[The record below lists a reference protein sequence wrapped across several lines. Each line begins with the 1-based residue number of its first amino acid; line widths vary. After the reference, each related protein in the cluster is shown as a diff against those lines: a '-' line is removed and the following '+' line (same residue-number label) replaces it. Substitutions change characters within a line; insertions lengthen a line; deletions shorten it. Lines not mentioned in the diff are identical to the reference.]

1 MEEITVNSLGF
12 LLDRALW
19 TLSST
24 LNATLKEKGIDL
36 PHSQY
41 IIMRFLDEKEGI
53 SQNKLA
59 ILLHKDAAAIK
70 RSIDNLEKKGLLIRK
85 ALSERKNGIYL
96 TDKGKALIPKVK
108 TIADE
113 ILGGTF
119 GQTEEMRHTCI
130 LFWKVFISIM
140 RRKVFYNNL
149 TYKLKSAIY
158 MLCLLMGVTLV
169 LLVLIAI
176 EVISFVV
183 GRIRK
188 YKSKRIGRSHSFF

>member
-85 ALSERKNGIYL
+85 ALSERKNGVYL

-130 LFWKVFISIM
+130 LFLESI
-140 RRKVFYNNL
+140 
-149 TYKLKSAIY
+149 YKYYAEKGILQQSDI
-158 MLCLLMGVTLV
+158 
-169 LLVLIAI
+169 
-176 EVISFVV
+176 
-183 GRIRK
+183 
-188 YKSKRIGRSHSFF
+188 

>member
-1 MEEITVNSLGF
+1 MELANITNRLLQFISKKRKIITLYHSVMEEITVNSLGF

-70 RSIDNLEKKGLLIRK
+70 RSIDNLEKKDYSLEKHFLNEKRY
-85 ALSERKNGIYL
+85 LSYR
-96 TDKGKALIPKVK
+96 
-108 TIADE
+108 
-113 ILGGTF
+113 
-119 GQTEEMRHTCI
+119 
-130 LFWKVFISIM
+130 
-140 RRKVFYNNL
+140 
-149 TYKLKSAIY
+149 
-158 MLCLLMGVTLV
+158 
-169 LLVLIAI
+169 
-176 EVISFVV
+176 
-183 GRIRK
+183 
-188 YKSKRIGRSHSFF
+188 